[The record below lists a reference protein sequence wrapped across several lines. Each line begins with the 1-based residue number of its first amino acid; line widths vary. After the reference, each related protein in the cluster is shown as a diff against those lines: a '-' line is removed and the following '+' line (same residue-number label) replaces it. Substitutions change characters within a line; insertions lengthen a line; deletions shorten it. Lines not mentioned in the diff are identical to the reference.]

1 MHMEGTFMKSKGTLA
16 IALCF
21 LGSTFAA
28 GQNQAPN
35 LPPAPANP
43 PAPSLQSAADP
54 GYAALIATCKNA
66 PPARGGRAGGGA
78 PRGGGPARG
87 GAAAG
92 PRDYMVT
99 EIPGVIAAGQQWKF
113 IWQEAGNNGDGIVGT
128 NDGGLLLAQN
138 DNSKVVKLDK
148 NGKTSVV
155 YSDTHTG
162 GALSMSPKG
171 ALFINERGL
180 HARIEQLAPQRKVL
194 ADNIQGDPLDC
205 IGGVINDL
213 TADSKGGAYF
223 TMGGLFYA
231 SPKGVV
237 TKYGENLQT
246 NGIILSANE
255 KTLYVTNGPTLA
267 AFDVQPDGSLTNQR
281 EFARWEGGGGD
292 GSTIDAA
299 GRIYVT
305 TNGGVQ
311 VIGTDGKVLGLIPTP
326 RGVITTAF
334 GGKDKRM
341 LYILARGAK
350 DANGEEVANAA
361 QVYAIQM
368 IAQGYKGR
376 AK

>member
-1 MHMEGTFMKSKGTLA
+1 MTSKGILTIGFCVLA
-16 IALCF
+16 
-21 LGSTFAA
+21 STFAV
-28 GQNQAPN
+28 GQSEAPR

-54 GYAALIATCKNA
+54 GYAALIAMCKTA
-66 PPARGGRAGGGA
+66 PPARGGRAGGAARGA
-78 PRGGGPARG
+78 GAGRGGQTP
-87 GAAAG
+87 G

-99 EIPGVIAAGQQWKF
+99 EIPGVISAGQRWKF
-113 IWQEAGNNGDGIVGT
+113 VWQEAGNNGDGIVGT
-128 NDGGLLLAQN
+128 SDGGLLLAQN
-138 DNSKVVKLDK
+138 DNSKVVKLDT
-148 NGKTSVV
+148 NGKASVV

-162 GALSMSPKG
+162 GALSMSSKG

-180 HARIEQLAPQRKVL
+180 HAAVVQLAPQRRVL
-194 ADNIQGDPLDC
+194 ADAYQGDPLDC
-205 IGGVINDL
+205 IGGAINDL
-213 TADSKGGAYF
+213 TADSKGGVYF
-223 TMGGLFYA
+223 TMGGLFHV

-237 TKYGENLQT
+237 TRYGENLTT
-246 NGIILSANE
+246 NGVILSANE
-255 KTLYVTNGPTLA
+255 KTLYVTNGPSLA

-281 EFARWEGGGGD
+281 EFVKLEGGVGGD

-305 TNGGVQ
+305 TNPGVQ
-311 VIGTDGKVLGLIPTP
+311 VISPEGKYLGTIPTP

-334 GGKDKRM
+334 GGKDKKT
-341 LYILARGAK
+341 LFILARGAT
-350 DANGEEVANAA
+350 DADGNDVANAA